1 MNRRHFVTGA
11 AGTAGAA
18 WLAGAGYTL
27 FGHTAGQ
34 QLLNVSYDATREL
47 YRQINTL
54 FAEHRSQT
62 TGTAVRVRP
71 SHGGSGGQARAV
83 IDGMPADVVTLALWQ
98 DTDKLREAGLIESGW
113 EERFPNRSCPYTST
127 IVFAVRQGNPHGIRD
142 WSDLV
147 SKPVS
152 LVTANPKT
160 SGAAKL
166 GLIAAYG
173 SVTSAGG
180 SAAEAEAFVRALYR
194 KVPAL
199 ESSSRAAS
207 VSFARKRMGDVQV
220 TWESEA
226 WQEKRELGDGMEIV
240 YPTRSVLAEP
250 HVAVV
255 DRVAHRNGTS
265 ELARAYIEF
274 LYTPAAQRAIAE
286 QALRPARP
294 EGIPADVLARLQ
306 PISHLRRV
314 GELIPGGWPAAQKL
328 FFADGGLFDRVYTDR

>member
-11 AGTAGAA
+11 AGTAGAV
-18 WLAGAGYTL
+18 WLAGTAYTL
-27 FGHTAGQ
+27 FGHIAGR

-47 YRQINTL
+47 YRRINAL
-54 FAEHRSQT
+54 FAEQQLQA

-71 SHGGSGGQARAV
+71 SHGGSGSQTRAV

-98 DTDKLREAGLIESGW
+98 DTDKLREAGLVNAGW
-113 EERFPNRSCPYTST
+113 EDRFPDRSCPYTST
-127 IVFAVRQGNPHGIRD
+127 IVFAVRRGNPHGIRD
-142 WSDLV
+142 WPDLV

-173 SVTSAGG
+173 SVTTAGG

-199 ESSSRAAS
+199 ESSSRAAG
-207 VSFARKRMGDVQV
+207 VSFARKRAGDVHV

-226 WQEKRELGDGMEIV
+226 WQEKRDLGEDMAIV

-255 DRVAHRNGTS
+255 DRVAERNGTA
-265 ELARAYIEF
+265 ELAAAYVEF

-294 EGIPADVLARLQ
+294 DGVPADLLARLQ
-306 PISHLRRV
+306 PIPHLHRV
-314 GELIPGGWPAAQKL
+314 GELIPGGWPAAQKQ

>member
-1 MNRRHFVTGA
+1 MNRRHFVAGA
-11 AGTAGAA
+11 AGAA

-27 FGHTAGQ
+27 FGRSGGK

-47 YRQINTL
+47 YRHINAI
-54 FAEHRSQT
+54 FAEHQLQT

-98 DTDKLREAGLIESGW
+98 DTDKLREAALIDAGW
-113 EERFPNRSCPYTST
+113 EDRFEERSCPYTST
-127 IVFAVRQGNPHGIRD
+127 IVFAVRKGNPHEVHD
-142 WSDLV
+142 WPDLV

-180 SAAEAEAFVRALYR
+180 SAAEAEAFVRAVYR

-207 VSFARKRMGDVQV
+207 VSFVRKRMGDVQV

-226 WQEKRELGDGMEIV
+226 WQEKRELGDEMEIV

-255 DRVAHRNGTS
+255 DRVAERNGNA
-265 ELARAYIEF
+265 ELARAYLDF
-274 LYTPAAQRAIAE
+274 LYKPAAQQVIAE
-286 QALRPARP
+286 QAFRPARP
-294 EGIPADVLARLQ
+294 DGVPAEQLARLQ
-306 PISHLRRV
+306 TIPHLRRV
-314 GELIPGGWPAAQKL
+314 GELIPGGWPVAQRQ
-328 FFADGGLFDRVYTDR
+328 FFADGGLFDRVYTSR